1 MSPPSVPQSLFR
13 ESLLVEPLALPDA
26 LPSPI
31 EPECPGLPSSD
42 DGIRTLP
49 LPGIRCPTCAA
60 NGQEVWVIP
69 GRACGNC
76 GTPCF

>member
-1 MSPPSVPQSLFR
+1 MSQTLTPSFLASDPTGLMPMPVVQPQY
-13 ESLLVEPLALPDA
+13 
-26 LPSPI
+26 
-31 EPECPGLPSSD
+31 PGLPSSD
-42 DGIRTLP
+42 EGVRMLP

-76 GTPCF
+76 GTPCC